1 MKKLF
6 MMVALSLVMVAC
18 NKDENELSYWDKVLN
33 EMGET
38 KLSAID
44 VLESLRENEH
54 WEITTE
60 YKYFLRDG
68 KVVEEMT
75 SGEGLFVTANPTAL
89 RFADNKMY
97 SYYMTGPDHI
107 RYYVSDV
114 EETDEGIKYYD
125 ENGEARGEWKIIGYD
140 DNKILYEGHPLTKQE
155 PAPKGEYL
163 YSRTLRER
171 KVDDSKWW
179 EEAELIY

>member
-1 MKKLF
+1 

-38 KLSAID
+38 ELSAID

-75 SGEGLFVTANPTAL
+75 SGEGLFVTKLVGPGRVILQTQNFND
-89 RFADNKMY
+89 FA
-97 SYYMTGPDHI
+97 G
-107 RYYVSDV
+107 R
-114 EETDEGIKYYD
+114 
-125 ENGEARGEWKIIGYD
+125 II
-140 DNKILYEGHPLTKQE
+140 
-155 PAPKGEYL
+155 AMMPK
-163 YSRTLRER
+163 SN
-171 KVDDSKWW
+171 
-179 EEAELIY
+179 